1 MTLII
6 VLLAWFVLLV
16 LCLPM
21 IALRMLGL
29 ISWSWWIILAP
40 IYLPIVGII
49 LFIIFYVIPFMFL
62 LFLLGSI

>member
-21 IALRMLGL
+21 IVLRMLGL